1 MAIHRYERHNN
12 KKVGITGHRM
22 SLINYLDTVNDRLD
36 YDCVVVSYWTGIR
49 IGELLALT
57 YRGYQFGR

>member
-22 SLINYLDTVNDRLD
+22 SLIN
-36 YDCVVVSYWTGIR
+36 SWT
-49 IGELLALT
+49 
-57 YRGYQFGR
+57 Q